1 MQRGYQQGV
10 RKKIVLDAYA
20 QGKSIQQLVREG
32 QDYKACHSAASRA
45 GIRLITETKRSP
57 WGSVKSVVF
66 EALEKGWTEEEA
78 SRLSGMKKQN
88 IQTCAGKL
96 KIQLNKNG
104 KKQEVKTV
112 A

>member
-20 QGKSIQQLVREG
+20 QGKSLQQLVREG
-32 QDYKACHSAASRA
+32 QNYKACQSAAARA
-45 GIRLITETKRSP
+45 GIRLITESGRSP
-57 WGSVKSVVF
+57 WGSVKSVVV
-66 EALEKGWTEEEA
+66 EASNKGWTAEEA
-78 SRLSGMKKQN
+78 ARFSGMKKHN

-104 KKQEVKTV
+104 KKQEVETV